1 MLTFEVF
8 NRDGESVGELELP
21 LEELDGPTT
30 TVSNVVRALHANRR
44 RGTAS
49 TKTRAEVR
57 GGGRKPWRQK
67 GTGRARHGSRRSP
80 IWRTG
85 GITFG
90 PRPRSYEQ
98 RLPKKVRRRALAE
111 ALGCRT
117 TDIRILDEWRIDEPK
132 TREVFRVLGNLDAR
146 EKPLL
151 VTTDGDAVLWKSSRN
166 IPGCRL
172 TRVDDLNPHLVL
184 WHGKLVFTR
193 AAAERLA
200 GKLGGDSR

>member
-1 MLTFEVF
+1 MLTFDVF
-8 NRDGESVGELELP
+8 NRDGDKVGDLDLP
-21 LEELDGPTT
+21 LEEIDGPTT
-30 TVSNVVRALHANRR
+30 TVSNVVRAMHANRR
-44 RGTAS
+44 SGTAS
-49 TKTRAEVR
+49 VKNKSEVR

-80 IWRTG
+80 IWRGG
-85 GITFG
+85 GIIFG

-98 RLPKKVRRRALAE
+98 RLPKKVRRRALYE
-111 ALGCRT
+111 ALGCRV
-117 TDIRILDEWRIDEPK
+117 TDIRILDEWGISEPK
-132 TREVFRVLGNLDAR
+132 TREVARVLGNIDGR

-151 VTTDGDAVLWKSSRN
+151 VTADGDTVLWKSSRN

-200 GKLGGDSR
+200 DKLGGKSR